1 MSRYLPEHPSL
12 RSRSFWPVNI
22 NVCWIILQ
30 RRVRLLLKSI
40 ESHFVGKHQ
49 RMIVRI
55 LEMTSKGWTTFQKAK
70 MKDVV
75 SHLEGKI
82 TGCGGDHECGST
94 QSKFKEPEK
103 HRLNSGYGT
112 LYYLHLNPPRYASP
126 FIYYCLL

>member
-1 MSRYLPEHPSL
+1 M
-12 RSRSFWPVNI
+12 
-22 NVCWIILQ
+22 
-30 RRVRLLLKSI
+30 LKSI

-82 TGCGGDHECGST
+82 RGRGGIMNAEA
-94 QSKFKEPEK
+94 
-103 HRLNSGYGT
+103 HRVSLRNLRSAG
-112 LYYLHLNPPRYASP
+112 
-126 FIYYCLL
+126 